1 MNPRTPRDYDGSAP
15 LICWPLYW
23 SVMAARSTETRQGW
37 WSVMAARV
45 REWLKLS

>member
-1 MNPRTPRDYDGSAP
+1 MSTKTPRDYHGEAP

-23 SVMAARSTETRQGW
+23 SVMAAKRTETGPSW
-37 WSVMAARV
+37 WQVMAARI